1 MIYPARSPWR
11 ANGDTAPLGVQAGSR
26 FQFAENTGA
35 FNDCG
40 VTRRA
45 SAAERGKLRAPTL
58 SQLAPPDALV
68 NGRKAL
74 QTQPGPQ
81 SPLLTLIAVLTVP
94 AIVVAVGLVWS
105 QL

>member
-1 MIYPARSPWR
+1 MNHSAHPPGALE
-11 ANGDTAPLGVQAGSR
+11 GDTVPSRVQAGSR

-81 SPLLTLIAVLTVP
+81 SPLSTLIAVLTVP